1 MDGKEFFYSY
11 MSNVAND
18 RESRC
23 YTFTYDGEVKRLP
36 YEEKDARIL
45 EAIFSQVKNIQRPAA
60 PASAPE
66 PSRHEHSAPD
76 VRSAMEKKAEEA
88 VREDEALK
96 PSQAEAST
104 EDASQS
110 EEPPVD
116 KKAAKKAEKEE
127 ERLRKPLKKKKEG
140 PKRPLKRKEKR
151 RKVTQK
157 KAEEAPSDAAEA
169 VSREKDSSPGK
180 QRILRRKKRPRPQEG
195 EAAQTSGSLSETPS
209 GDQAEPEEESAE
221 IKEKKEK
228 RKKALI
234 VFGIVIGGLIILS
247 LIYYFIFG
255 TNSSP
260 SQLGTNANESQ
271 QYRGYRRGYKRPSA
285 IIKNYRKNPPSLQG
299 PVFYK
304 RSFR

>member
-1 MDGKEFFYSY
+1 MKTIEIISGDQTAQFTTRSVTFDGKEFFYSY

-116 KKAAKKAEKEE
+116 KKAAKKAEKE
-127 ERLRKPLKKKKEG
+127 RRKAEKAAE
-140 PKRPLKRKEKR
+140 KEKR
-151 RKVTQK
+151 RAEKAAEKERKKAESNAK

-169 VSREKDSSPGK
+169 VSREKDSSSGEAEDSQEK
-180 QRILRRKKRPRPQEG
+180 EETRPQEG

-271 QYRGYRRGYKRPSA
+271 QYED
-285 IIKNYRKNPPSLQG
+285 IDEVIKGLQQ
-299 PVFYK
+299 
-304 RSFR
+304 

>member
-1 MDGKEFFYSY
+1 

-116 KKAAKKAEKEE
+116 KKAAKKAEKE
-127 ERLRKPLKKKKEG
+127 RRKAEKAAE
-140 PKRPLKRKEKR
+140 KEKR
-151 RKVTQK
+151 RAEKAAEKERK
-157 KAEEAPSDAAEA
+157 KAESNAKKSGRGPF
-169 VSREKDSSPGK
+169 RRRRGGLPGK
-180 QRILRRKKRPRPQEG
+180 GFLFRGSRGFSGERRDPGLRKAKPPKQAVPSPRPLPV
-195 EAAQTSGSLSETPS
+195 TRRSL
-209 GDQAEPEEESAE
+209 
-221 IKEKKEK
+221 KK
-228 RKKALI
+228 
-234 VFGIVIGGLIILS
+234 
-247 LIYYFIFG
+247 
-255 TNSSP
+255 N
-260 SQLGTNANESQ
+260 QL
-271 QYRGYRRGYKRPSA
+271 R
-285 IIKNYRKNPPSLQG
+285 
-299 PVFYK
+299 
-304 RSFR
+304 

>member
-1 MDGKEFFYSY
+1 MKTIEIISGDQTAQFTTRSVTFDGKEFFYSY

-116 KKAAKKAEKEE
+116 KKAAKKAEKE
-127 ERLRKPLKKKKEG
+127 RRKAEKAAE
-140 PKRPLKRKEKR
+140 KEKR
-151 RKVTQK
+151 RAEKAAEKERKKAESDAK
-157 KAEEAPSDAAEA
+157 KAEEVPSDAAEEA
-169 VSREKDSSPGK
+169 EDSQEKEET
-180 QRILRRKKRPRPQEG
+180 RPQEG

-234 VFGIVIGGLIILS
+234 VFGIVIGVLIILS

-255 TNSSP
+255 TNGSP

-271 QYRGYRRGYKRPSA
+271 QYED
-285 IIKNYRKNPPSLQG
+285 IDEVIKDLQQ
-299 PVFYK
+299 
-304 RSFR
+304 

>member
-1 MDGKEFFYSY
+1 MKTIEIISGDQTAQFTTRSVTFDGKEFFYSY

-36 YEEKDARIL
+36 YEEKRNARIL

-88 VREDEALK
+88 AREDEALK

-116 KKAAKKAEKEE
+116 KKAAKKAEKE
-127 ERLRKPLKKKKEG
+127 RRKAEKAAE
-140 PKRPLKRKEKR
+140 KEKR
-151 RKVTQK
+151 RAEKAAEKERKKAESDAK
-157 KAEEAPSDAAEA
+157 KAEEVPSDAAEEA
-169 VSREKDSSPGK
+169 EDSQEKEET
-180 QRILRRKKRPRPQEG
+180 RPQEG

-271 QYRGYRRGYKRPSA
+271 QYED
-285 IIKNYRKNPPSLQG
+285 IDEVIKGLQQ
-299 PVFYK
+299 
-304 RSFR
+304 